1 MTMDVSPTR
10 LSVRRHAFIQP
21 RDAIKYLSDRIVLTA
36 AFITLFYLNYSSNPI
51 EAFANNDIFQSR
63 AIGGAE
69 ILGFV
74 AIFVVLKDLKADRVL
89 RWWDFAAIVAALAV
103 GIVAALLYPSK
114 VFPAI
119 SITYLGLL
127 FIARSD
133 KRIASLGQLCIGL
146 AWIGFWGALV
156 LIFVKQWLLPIETE
170 FAFLPLSLF
179 GSFSID
185 GTEISNGRGFSV
197 DVFEGCSAF
206 HNTIVTAFVWL
217 SLIKIQKLDFRLKY
231 FYVLA
236 IGLVAVIVLNT
247 LRISIMA
254 VSEGQYLFWHEGP
267 GQWIVKTLMLGGVL
281 GLFYFGLTP
290 HNPKPSIALSTARPE
305 KLRQ

>member
-1 MTMDVSPTR
+1 MTTDVSPTR

-21 RDAIKYLSDRIVLTA
+21 HDAIKYLSDRVVLTA
-36 AFITLFYLNYSSNPI
+36 AFITLFYLNYTSSPI
-51 EAFANNDIFQSR
+51 EAFANSDIFQSR
-63 AIGGAE
+63 AVGGAE
-69 ILGFV
+69 ILGFA
-74 AIFVVLKDLKADRVL
+74 AIFVVLKDLSADRVL
-89 RWWDFAAIVAALAV
+89 RWWDFVAIVAALAA

-119 SITYLGLL
+119 SITCLGLL

-146 AWIGFWGALV
+146 AWIGFWGALA
-156 LIFVKQWLLPIETE
+156 LILIKQWLLPIEAG
-170 FAFLPLSLF
+170 FATLPLSLF
-179 GSFSID
+179 GPFSVE
-185 GTEISNGRGFSV
+185 GTLISNGSGFAIDIV
-197 DVFEGCSAF
+197 EGCSAF

-231 FYVLA
+231 FYILA
-236 IGLVAVIVLNT
+236 IGLLAVILLNT
-247 LRISIMA
+247 FRISVMA
-254 VSEGQYLFWHEGP
+254 LSEGQYLFWHEGP
-267 GQWIVKTLMLGGVL
+267 GQWIVKALMLGGVL

-290 HNPKPSIALSTARPE
+290 HNPKPPVALSTARPE